1 MALSSLPNSLQDH
14 DQSIHHSDDASDSSD
29 EFASASE
36 GEDELPW
43 VPASEG
49 SPVAAR
55 PEPQVTIS
63 LQEPSWDQSFE
74 PTQDAFVPENE
85 YSVQRQQ
92 QQHSMVDHEY
102 GEQDHTQTY
111 HHHDVLHQQRQEQQ
125 QQQQQQQ
132 QGHQH
137 QQVRYEQHQGVHE
150 IRHEPYWHHQQLQAQ
165 HVSAHNHSYVDNT
178 TSSTQN
184 THFYTKVQSES
195 HTYSYSYSQ
204 SQHQTQHHISSSAAS
219 SPQTTRSQYGSSP
232 VSQRGATPRLRER
245 MRQSPVLHSRIV
257 QAYLDPNTSSTQQQ
271 QQHLTPDFIRQAWLQ
286 DHQDEEQQESSGD
299 DFEEF
304 ETQAGDQKLPS
315 YLIPIQAQRQPVV
328 PVHSVVT
335 QATYDELHTTNP
347 VQLQRDVFQSSRSE
361 MDFQQRQHM
370 EQAEV
375 SLDFNSSVDQEEQQ
389 WFDEGNRSHPGEG
402 KTAIDQMV
410 PSDEVETSWGFD
422 DPLEAEESAMEAV
435 MEAVMEPSVDS
446 KQHDSRLHQV
456 ESSHIPPV
464 IEDEADAWGYDD
476 QLMDLVD
483 TDTRDLPSGVAGS
496 TVNGTQDSSLGI
508 HDHESNEFHQSAIDS
523 ANPFASPEDLLVEME
538 QDLPV
543 TAASTV
549 MEHSYTETITE
560 VTTSASIGI
569 IEKHHSNEADAHSDI
584 SAPSH
589 LPVDQAIVGAS
600 QSTYEVQIQPFSPD
614 QRRTTATKVLS
625 TDEDLDSVEAE
636 AEASWGFDI
645 EEAIDIETQ
654 FIEQRNAPPEQEDS
668 EQVDTLRQQYQK
680 SVITQESPEHITGP
694 TGDQELFM
702 EDASIRA
709 IKDEHRVGQESDNEH
724 DTEVREVLGAVHSNL
739 FDDKAHGHPSGAA
752 SVVISS
758 TTSSRNRTSI
768 IMDGVDSTENSAITL
783 QIKPDTLPE
792 FVEADN
798 LGSPGDEPDSI
809 SVVNDNRGVG
819 SDSEGSETYNYL
831 STARTSMIGSSNRL
845 NEILEDD
852 DFLEHMERGVP
863 MDRSIS
869 TPFSD
874 DESPKFGVDDDV
886 VESMERGEPWPADD
900 VPIDPTETSI
910 DNGDR
915 STSMELEQDEFTATS
930 ASGVVVP
937 TSAIKSPSQDGSKV
951 HMNDSHA
958 VAMEDVVEEVS
969 TSIVETVESTERPL
983 ISDDQDP
990 ANPFSDAA
998 AIEDQDAWPVSGLPV
1013 HGHDLQVSENIDL
1026 AQERAE
1032 SSDPVSQEIV
1042 QSTKTVSVESLKK
1055 FESIVDED
1063 LEEDAWGDQELSIAV
1078 EPVQLDVR
1086 ESVSE
1091 SSFEVSSDVHTQIT
1105 AQESQ
1110 ALVHDSSMD
1119 IENDL
1124 LDNDDNNAKADQDI
1138 SMHDGTIRDVPLTD
1152 MDSGME
1158 AAVVAE
1164 SLESR
1169 ENVSAHQTAIH
1180 VANVSTEHVILESV
1194 EPTGHKL
1201 DGALDLNIDDDAWAE
1216 QDDEMLVELSQKQT
1230 LSDVATV
1237 EGNLRDQEEHLMMET
1252 KEARSSFEMEATYSQ
1267 STSSHQESLSIDK
1280 LEVEDAAPFIAAHEG
1295 ILTGREEPAQSLF
1308 LFVDEGNPM
1317 EKKDSRHK
1325 NCKMLQKEARAK
1337 AKMQYEQQKQQH
1349 QDFKSSLAPTT
1360 TIVDERF
1367 DVSSNNEH
1375 AHHHKAYT
1383 ATTSSEAEADIH
1395 LKDTVEAALD
1405 QLDQLDAW
1413 DDQDLNIETES
1424 SALSMSQEANSVDV
1438 LRSHHNLVDVVY
1450 EAPASKPQSNLEPVI
1465 EAALDGDAW
1474 GVEDVADI
1482 DLVKSDRLET
1492 QPGTADGISEQDDIR
1507 QSISNAMAEVV
1518 TRTESKAEQRLNVD
1532 IVSAIDAALEDDA
1545 WDRQDDILSP
1555 VKEELGVTLTTG
1567 GFEKRVDI
1575 RGSLQTTEDK
1585 TSHMVDAAVEEDMWA
1600 DQDLDIISTGV
1611 GLANTSDETRSTTTY
1626 ETRSAETAHR
1636 KLDIQA
1642 EVVKSTE
1649 ESIHSTVTPNL
1660 PQSDSTRM
1668 PSEELKI
1675 DFNLDEAL
1683 EGDAWAEQDDILLS
1697 GEQPL
1702 ASTVSHEP
1710 AFRKDVADA
1719 IQNPP
1724 TSQSV
1729 QHSTPSSH
1737 GLGSIVQQPPS
1748 VQMDDLNDD
1757 AWAWDDDEVD
1767 VDLKVQAEA
1776 TASQDNRIT
1785 ASTVT
1790 SVPASREKEPVQQT
1804 FATKVVST
1812 HVESKTIIAHE
1823 VSSHTVLPAIVATR
1837 TLDSLSPLTINKD
1850 HRVSGETSGEGDDS
1864 ANQSPWQDV
1873 SPASGSKMSAGSEV
1887 ESEFSVRSLDE
1898 YDHHLHSRDRSSGSV
1913 SSEPKRGMG
1922 SALSWTDIMHEEW
1935 HVETTEGTSGNETH
1949 RATSSGQMSVRDSA
1963 PKDNASSVVQDLPDL
1978 TGADSWDFEQD
1989 DDLGS
1994 VGSFSLADQ
2003 SPKVSKADFSKS
2015 PRTSDTSKYRSS
2027 TALHESTTKATPTSP
2042 GRTLSSYQP
2051 SIAGSILSPPSQH
2064 KPQTSISISNP
2075 STSESLSS
2083 AAVATEVED
2092 DSHLPP
2098 AIRQQRARLAARGKP
2113 LPPVSKYTKDGP
2125 SSGKSSTVVSPQLS
2139 AVTSPLI
2146 SFSSS
2151 IKSPVSPTSS
2161 LAPTADQKYLTPA
2174 LQKQRERLEQK
2185 RAAAAA
2191 ASAPRSA
2198 ARRLT
2203 ATESSSLD
2211 RALFQSQ
2218 SQDRIITSP
2227 QLTHATISSGLH
2239 TMMSPTLTKKTAHV
2253 SESTETF
2260 SSPVLAPSAV
2270 EEFGF
2275 TSRRRGSSTS
2285 HGHLQQVT
2293 VPTSPLSEGVARR
2306 SRDGTRPKMVHAE
2319 ETRETDVVRAES
2331 FRYVSRVSTSSS
2343 RSGWEDV
2350 TDMEEEGG
2358 REVQESGF
2366 GQRKSSI
2373 SKEHTTTRTAGI
2385 SSSSSSSFYQQ
2396 VVPGLDDDNGDG
2408 ESGSSGGFK
2417 ASTTV
2422 SSTLETSSSTSTY
2435 LSNKKADD
2443 YDPYGPLASKSS
2455 KTKARDSMEDESG
2468 SSSFMEHQETLIGR
2482 SSPSVSYM
2490 SSTSGTGISHRHDH
2504 QHQHQQQQG
2513 SQHNASGGSAFFGG
2527 GGSGSLLG
2535 DITNIMNDKKM
2546 AGVGGLPHRDD
2557 DGKENKK
2564 PYVSQSSSSSNPPK
2578 SSSWSFGSWV
2588 SSAVAAA
2595 TETIDKAYE
2604 SLDPE
2609 YSKMKAHGGSGSDHT
2624 LSENDPGSMSP
2635 YKKPGYVVGGSSL
2648 ALGLA
2653 SIATNPS
2660 SPPSSPPPY
2669 RASFSEQ
2676 SQQTQQSQNQQQQQY
2691 NSHSQQQSA
2700 SPRLTR
2706 KHVSGRE

>member
-1 MALSSLPNSLQDH
+1 MALSSLPKSLQDH
-14 DQSIHHSDDASDSSD
+14 DQSIHHNDDASDSSD

-36 GEDELPW
+36 GEDDLPW

-55 PEPQVTIS
+55 PEPQVTIP
-63 LQEPSWDQSFE
+63 LQETSWDQSFE
-74 PTQDAFVPENE
+74 PTQDVFVPEHE

-92 QQHSMVDHEY
+92 QHRTVGHEY

-111 HHHDVLHQQRQEQQ
+111 HHRDVLHQQRQEQQ
-125 QQQQQQQ
+125 QQQQ
-132 QGHQH
+132 GHQH
-137 QQVRYEQHQGVHE
+137 QQVWYEQHQGVHE
-150 IRHEPYWHHQQLQAQ
+150 IRHEPYEHHQQLQAQ
-165 HVSAHNHSYVDNT
+165 HVSAHNHSYVDST
-178 TSSTQN
+178 TSFTQN
-184 THFYTKVQSES
+184 THLYTKVQSES

-204 SQHQTQHHISSSAAS
+204 SQHQTQHHLSSSAAS
-219 SPQTTRSQYGSSP
+219 SPQTTRSQYGPSP

-286 DHQDEEQQESSGD
+286 DHQDEQQQESSED

-328 PVHSVVT
+328 PVHPVVT
-335 QATYDELHTTNP
+335 QATYDEPHTTNP
-347 VQLQRDVFQSSRSE
+347 VQIQRDVFQSSRTE
-361 MDFQQRQHM
+361 MDFQQRQHV
-370 EQAEV
+370 EETEV
-375 SLDFNSSVDQEEQQ
+375 SLDFNSTVDQEEQ
-389 WFDEGNRSHPGEG
+389 WFNESDRSHSSEG

-422 DPLEAEESAMEAV
+422 DRLEAEESAMET
-435 MEAVMEPSVDS
+435 VMEPSVDS

-456 ESSHIPPV
+456 ESSQIPPV

-483 TDTRDLPSGVAGS
+483 TDTRDLPSGAAGS
-496 TVNGTQDSSLGI
+496 TVNVTHESSLGI
-508 HDHESNEFHQSAIDS
+508 HDHESNELHQQQSTIDS

-543 TAASTV
+543 TAAPIV
-549 MEHSYTETITE
+549 MEHSYTESITE
-560 VTTSASIGI
+560 ITTSASMGM

-584 SAPSH
+584 SAPPH
-589 LPVDQAIVGAS
+589 PPVDQSIVTAG
-600 QSTYEVQIQPFSPD
+600 QSTYELQGQPFPD
-614 QRRTTATKVLS
+614 HRRTTATKVLS

-636 AEASWGFDI
+636 ASWGFDI

-654 FIEQRNAPPEQEDS
+654 IVEQRNVPPEQEHID
-668 EQVDTLRQQYQK
+668 QVDTLRQQYRK
-680 SVITQESPEHITGP
+680 SVITRESSGHIVGLTG
-694 TGDQELFM
+694 GQGQFM

-724 DTEVREVLGAVHSNL
+724 DTEVREVLGAVQSNL
-739 FDDKAHGHPSGAA
+739 FDDKGHGHPSGVA

-768 IMDGVDSTENSAITL
+768 IMDGVDYTENSTITL

-798 LGSPGDEPDSI
+798 LGSPDDEPDLI

-819 SDSEGSETYNYL
+819 SDSESSETYNYL

-886 VESMERGEPWPADD
+886 VESMERGEPWPVDD
-900 VPIDPTETSI
+900 VPVDQTETSI

-915 STSMELEQDEFTATS
+915 STSIELEQDEFTATS
-930 ASGVVVP
+930 ASGAVVP
-937 TSAIKSPSQDGSKV
+937 TSVTKSPSQDGSKV
-951 HMNDSHA
+951 HTNDSHA

-969 TSIVETVESTERPL
+969 TSIVETVESTDRPL
-983 ISDDQDP
+983 VSDDQDP

-998 AIEDQDAWPVSGLPV
+998 AIEDQDAWPASGLPV
-1013 HGHDLQVSENIDL
+1013 HECDLQVSENIDL
-1026 AQERAE
+1026 AQEHAE
-1032 SSDPVSQEIV
+1032 SSDPVSREIV
-1042 QSTKTVSVESLKK
+1042 QSTKTVSVESLKN

-1078 EPVQLDVR
+1078 EPVQLEVR
-1086 ESVSE
+1086 ESVSG
-1091 SSFEVSSDVHTQIT
+1091 SSAEVSSDLHTRIT

-1110 ALVHDSSMD
+1110 VLAQDSSMD
-1119 IENDL
+1119 IGNDL
-1124 LDNDDNNAKADQDI
+1124 LDNNDNKAKADQDI
-1138 SMHDGTIRDVPLTD
+1138 SMHDDAIRDVPLAD

-1164 SLESR
+1164 SIESR
-1169 ENVSAHQTAIH
+1169 ENVSVHHTH
-1180 VANVSTEHVILESV
+1180 VANVSTEHAISTSV
-1194 EPTGHKL
+1194 EPTGHNL
-1201 DGALDLNIDDDAWAE
+1201 DGALNLTIDDDAWAE
-1216 QDDEMLVELSQKQT
+1216 QDDEMLVELSQKQA
-1230 LSDVATV
+1230 LSDVAIV
-1237 EGNLRDQEEHLMMET
+1237 EDNSRGQEEHLMMET
-1252 KEARSSFEMEATYSQ
+1252 KKATSSFEMEATYSQ

-1280 LEVEDAAPFIAAHEG
+1280 LEVEEAAPFIAAHEG
-1295 ILTGREEPAQSLF
+1295 ILTGR
-1308 LFVDEGNPM
+1308 
-1317 EKKDSRHK
+1317 DS
-1325 NCKMLQKEARAK
+1325 
-1337 AKMQYEQQKQQH
+1337 H

-1367 DVSSNNEH
+1367 DVSSDNEH
-1375 AHHHKAYT
+1375 VHHHKEHT
-1383 ATTSSEAEADIH
+1383 ATTSSEAKADIH
-1395 LKDTVEAALD
+1395 LKDTVEAA
-1405 QLDQLDAW
+1405 LDQLDAW

-1450 EAPASKPQSNLEPVI
+1450 EAPASKPQSNLELDI

-1474 GVEDVADI
+1474 GAEDVADI

-1492 QPGTADGISEQDDIR
+1492 QPGTEDGVSEQDAIR

-1518 TRTESKAEQRLNVD
+1518 TRTESKAEQRLNMD
-1532 IVSAIDAALEDDA
+1532 IVSSIDAALEDDA
-1545 WDRQDDILSP
+1545 WDGQDDILSP
-1555 VKEELGVTLTTG
+1555 VKEELGVTHTG

-1585 TSHMVDAAVEEDMWA
+1585 ASHMVDAAVEEDMWA
-1600 DQDLDIISTGV
+1600 DQDLDMVSTGV
-1611 GLANTSDETRSTTTY
+1611 GLANASDETRSTTTH
-1626 ETRSAETAHR
+1626 ETRSEEAAHR
-1636 KLDIQA
+1636 ELDIQA
-1642 EVVKSTE
+1642 EVVKSTD
-1649 ESIHSTVTPNL
+1649 ESIHSTVMPNP
-1660 PQSDSTRM
+1660 PQNDSIRTA
-1668 PSEELKI
+1668 SEEPKI

-1683 EGDAWAEQDDILLS
+1683 EGDAWAEHDDILLS
-1697 GEQPL
+1697 SEQPS
-1702 ASTVSHEP
+1702 ASTLSQEP
-1710 AFRKDVADA
+1710 PFRKDATDV

-1729 QHSTPSSH
+1729 QHSTPSIH
-1737 GLGSIVQQPPS
+1737 GMGSIVQQPPS

-1757 AWAWDDDEVD
+1757 AWAWDDDEID

-1776 TASQDNRIT
+1776 TASQDNRTT
-1785 ASTVT
+1785 AATGT
-1790 SVPASREKEPVQQT
+1790 SVSASREKEFVQQT
-1804 FATKVVST
+1804 FGTKGVST

-1823 VSSHTVLPAIVATR
+1823 ASSHTVLPAIVATR
-1837 TLDSLSPLTINKD
+1837 TSDSLSPLTISKD
-1850 HRVSGETSGEGDDS
+1850 HRISGETSGEGDDS

-1873 SPASGSKMSAGSEV
+1873 SPASVSKMSEAGMSAGSEV
-1887 ESEFSVRSLDE
+1887 ESEFSIRSLDE
-1898 YDHHLHSRDRSSGSV
+1898 YDHLHSRDRSSGSV

-1922 SALSWTDIMHEEW
+1922 SALSWTDIAHEEW
-1935 HVETTEGTSGNETH
+1935 HVETTEGASGNETH
-1949 RATSSGQMSVRDSA
+1949 RATSSSLVSIRDSVQ
-1963 PKDNASSVVQDLPDL
+1963 KDNASSVVQDLPDL

-1994 VGSFSLADQ
+1994 VGSFSFADQ

-2015 PRTSDTSKYRSS
+2015 PKTSDTNKYRSS
-2027 TALHESTTKATPTSP
+2027 TASHESTAKATPTSP
-2042 GRTLSSYQP
+2042 GRTLSSYQS
-2051 SIAGSILSPPSQH
+2051 SIAGSISSSPGQH
-2064 KPQTSISISNP
+2064 KPQTS
-2075 STSESLSS
+2075 TSERLSS

-2113 LPPVSKYTKDGP
+2113 LPPVSKYTKDG
-2125 SSGKSSTVVSPQLS
+2125 SSSEKSSTVVSPQLS
-2139 AVTSPLI
+2139 AVTSPVI
-2146 SFSSS
+2146 SFSSP

-2239 TMMSPTLTKKTAHV
+2239 TLMSPTLTKKTTHV

-2260 SSPVLAPSAV
+2260 TSPVLAPSAV

-2293 VPTSPLSEGVARR
+2293 VPTSPLAEGFARR
-2306 SRDGTRPKMVHAE
+2306 SRDGARPKMIHAE
-2319 ETRETDVVRAES
+2319 ETRETDVVKAEA

-2343 RSGWEDV
+2343 RSGWEEV

-2358 REVQESGF
+2358 REVPTESGF

-2373 SKEHTTTRTAGI
+2373 SKEHTTTRTTGA

-2396 VVPGLDDDNGDG
+2396 TVPGLDDDIGDG
-2408 ESGSSGGFK
+2408 ESGSGGGFK
-2417 ASTTV
+2417 ASTTALK
-2422 SSTLETSSSTSTY
+2422 LETSSSTSTY

-2443 YDPYGPLASKSS
+2443 YDPYGPHASKSS

-2482 SSPSVSYM
+2482 SK
-2490 SSTSGTGISHRHDH
+2490 SGTGISHRHDH
-2504 QHQHQQQQG
+2504 QHQHQHQHQYQHQHKQQQD
-2513 SQHNASGGSAFFGG
+2513 SQHNASGGSGFFGG

-2546 AGVGGLPHRDD
+2546 ASVAGQTHRDD

-2609 YSKMKAHGGSGSDHT
+2609 YSRMKAHGGSGGDHAS
-2624 LSENDPGSMSP
+2624 SENDPGSMSP

-2660 SPPSSPPPY
+2660 SPPSSPPPH
-2669 RASFSEQ
+2669 RTSFSEQ
-2676 SQQTQQSQNQQQQQY
+2676 SQQIQQGQSQQQQQY
-2691 NSHSQQQSA
+2691 YSHSQQQSA